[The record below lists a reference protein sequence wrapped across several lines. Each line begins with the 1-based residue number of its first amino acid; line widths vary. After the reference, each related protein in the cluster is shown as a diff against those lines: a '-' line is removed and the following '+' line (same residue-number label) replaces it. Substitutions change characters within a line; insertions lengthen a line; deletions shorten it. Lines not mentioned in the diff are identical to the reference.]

1 MKRITLILSAFI
13 LFSIFTS
20 AQVQEGDVQI
30 IQKYFGVEKMAL
42 LKEYMKFTPKQD
54 SVFWKDYNAYESER
68 QKLGKKRIQLVDEY
82 MKAIEN
88 LTESSATSLVDRSN
102 AAEIAFKQ
110 LLKKY
115 FTKFSKTIGP
125 VKAAQFYQ
133 FENYLNNV
141 INLSIQENIPFVGE
155 LEQKHDQR

>member
-1 MKRITLILSAFI
+1 MKKTALLISSFI
-13 LFSIFTS
+13 LFSLFTF
-20 AQVQEGDVQI
+20 AQVNEGDVQI

-42 LKEYMKFTPKQD
+42 LKEYMNFSPQQD
-54 SVFWKDYNAYESER
+54 SLFWKDYNAYETDR
-68 QKLGKKRIQLVDEY
+68 QELGKKRIQLIDEY
-82 MKAIEN
+82 MKAINN
-88 LTESSATSLVDRSN
+88 LDESKATSLVDRSN
-102 AAEIAFKQ
+102 ANEIAFKQ

-133 FENYLNNV
+133 FENYLNNI
-141 INLSIQENIPFVGE
+141 INLTIQENIPFVGE